1 MGSRVSSKP
10 VHPAKLPIVGTSWYR
25 RGVVYWLRRVAYSSF
40 ALLFAT
46 MMFGILLGAFGSSVQ
61 GLSGVW
67 PLVLWIAMGALCIGS
82 AVWGWCYS
90 RRQMRAKLDEP
101 SSPEQTWKQH
111 KAGQRQVGT
120 GLSSP
125 WRIVVL
131 LALPFLAPLFAWVL
145 GMLCAAT
152 FVRELPSEV
161 GARRAMAA
169 HH

>member
-1 MGSRVSSKP
+1 MGR
-10 VHPAKLPIVGTSWYR
+10 SWYR
-25 RGVVYWLRRVAYSSF
+25 RGVGYWLRRVVFSGSVLLTM
-40 ALLFAT
+40 AL
-46 MMFGILLGAFGSSVQ
+46 MFGLLLGVFGSTVD

-67 PLVLWIAMGALCIGS
+67 PLVLWIAMGALCVGAAI
-82 AVWGWCYS
+82 WGWTYS
-90 RRQMRAKLDEP
+90 RRQVRAKLAEP
-101 SSPEQTWKQH
+101 SSPEATWKQH

-125 WRIVVL
+125 WRALVL
-131 LALPFLAPLFAWVL
+131 LALPFMAPLFAWVL

-169 HH
+169 RS